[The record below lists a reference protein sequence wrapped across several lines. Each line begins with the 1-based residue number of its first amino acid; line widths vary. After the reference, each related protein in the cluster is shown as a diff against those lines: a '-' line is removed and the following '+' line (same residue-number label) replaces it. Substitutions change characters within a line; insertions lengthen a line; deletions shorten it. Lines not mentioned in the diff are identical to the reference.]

1 MCSCSRFKYL
11 KSRGEF
17 RGSYIYS
24 SLLYGI
30 VTYITELIGGD
41 SWENLVKKHLFDPLG
56 MMSSTFVTTAS
67 PKDIAIAAG
76 YIEYY
81 GELHSVPFEFSR
93 QVEIDLVGSISN
105 LLNLKNS
112 LKM

>member
-1 MCSCSRFKYL
+1 M
-11 KSRGEF
+11 
-17 RGSYIYS
+17 
-24 SLLYGI
+24 
-30 VTYITELIGGD
+30 
-41 SWENLVKKHLFDPLG
+41 KKHLFDPLG

-112 LKM
+112 YYFLKVPLN